1 MVKNLTIKFC
11 QDVYCYITVRSNIVH
26 EYICCGYRAKSQLG
40 SCVRVVDGVRQA
52 LHKAVLLFSLP
63 ILAFEDMNEPQSV
76 M

>member
-1 MVKNLTIKFC
+1 M
-11 QDVYCYITVRSNIVH
+11 H

-40 SCVRVVDGVRQA
+40 SCVRVVDGVRQV